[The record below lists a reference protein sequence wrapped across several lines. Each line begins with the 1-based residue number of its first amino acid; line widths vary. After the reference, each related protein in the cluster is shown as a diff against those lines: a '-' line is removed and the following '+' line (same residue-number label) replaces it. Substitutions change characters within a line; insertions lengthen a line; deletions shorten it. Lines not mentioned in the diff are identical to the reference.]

1 MTLKELREE
10 YGLTQKQVSLVLGI
24 PERTYRRYEMDDNY
38 GSQLKRDALINIILQ
53 NYEISETKG
62 LLTIE
67 QIKKKVSNLFENE
80 YKGQI
85 DFCYLFGS
93 YSQGRA
99 KEDSDV
105 DLYVSTS
112 LTGLKFA
119 GLIENLRQTLHKK
132 VDLIRSSELS
142 NNIELVNE
150 IMKNGVKI
158 YG

>member
-38 GSQLKRDALINIILQ
+38 GSQLKREALINIILQ